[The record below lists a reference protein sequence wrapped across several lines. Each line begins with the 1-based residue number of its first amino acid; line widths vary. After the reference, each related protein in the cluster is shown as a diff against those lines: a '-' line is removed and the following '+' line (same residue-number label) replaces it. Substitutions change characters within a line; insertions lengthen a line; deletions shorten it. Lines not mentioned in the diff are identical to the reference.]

1 MNESPGTELTQAQIA
16 TLQRLLAAGF
26 EFVTIEHVVRYLP
39 VEKDGF
45 AALIDPSGGKLRI
58 FGEAGL
64 RMGEGIGMLVETSN
78 GKKFV
83 WKSQTIDAPP
93 ELLERF
99 ARFKN
104 KLSAIV
110 EATAQ

>member
-1 MNESPGTELTQAQIA
+1 MTEIQPTELTQAQIA
-16 TLQRLLAAGF
+16 ILQRLLTAGF
-26 EFVTIEHVVRYLP
+26 QFVTIEHVVRYLP

-64 RMGEGIGMLVETSN
+64 RMGEGIGMLVEASN

-83 WKSQTIDAPP
+83 WKSQTVDAPQ
-93 ELLERF
+93 EMLEKF
-99 ARFKN
+99 ARFK
-104 KLSAIV
+104 KELRAMV
-110 EATAQ
+110 EATTQ